1 MISGLL
7 SLAGAAI
14 LVVIDQL
21 IKHWATAALLPVG
34 SMDVLPGVVELRYC
48 LNDGMAFSMLA
59 GKQGLLIG
67 MTSVMLLAVL
77 IMLFVRKMPLTERA
91 AWTLVLGGGV
101 GNLIDRVLN
110 GVVVD
115 YINVLFMRFAIF
127 NFADICVC
135 VGVGLLM
142 LAVLLDSFK
151 RIRPQSQRRTKM
163 ERLEL
168 TAAPGDSGRLDA
180 WLAGQCPTLSRS
192 ALQNLIEQGLV
203 TCGGAPV
210 NKKDKVAPGKI
221 YAIDLPDP
229 QPIEARPQNIP
240 LDIVYEDDDLL
251 VVNKPKGMVVHPAP
265 GNPDGTLVNALLY
278 HCAGQLS
285 GIGGAIRPGIVHRID
300 KDTSGLLV
308 VAKTMPPIRRSAPR

>member
-135 VGVGLLM
+135 FGVGLLM

-151 RIRPQSQRRTKM
+151 KGIRPQSQRRTKM

-203 TCGGAPV
+203 TCGDAPV
-210 NKKDKVAPGKI
+210 N
-221 YAIDLPDP
+221 
-229 QPIEARPQNIP
+229 E
-240 LDIVYEDDDLL
+240 
-251 VVNKPKGMVVHPAP
+251 KG
-265 GNPDGTLVNALLY
+265 
-278 HCAGQLS
+278 
-285 GIGGAIRPGIVHRID
+285 
-300 KDTSGLLV
+300 
-308 VAKTMPPIRRSAPR
+308 